1 VSLAGPSS
9 VKNESRA
16 LSSLGHLSAPNGTVC
31 TFDSIFAYVERR
43 TKFFAR
49 ATRAK
54 ESSFPPSQQNLTTM
68 ASKAGK
74 KGTPEE
80 EDDSDIEVEG
90 E

>member
-1 VSLAGPSS
+1 MAC
-9 VKNESRA
+9 
-16 LSSLGHLSAPNGTVC
+16 VC
-31 TFDSIFAYVERR
+31 ANATYIIYVERR

-74 KGTPEE
+74 KGPPEE

-90 E
+90 EWWEALW